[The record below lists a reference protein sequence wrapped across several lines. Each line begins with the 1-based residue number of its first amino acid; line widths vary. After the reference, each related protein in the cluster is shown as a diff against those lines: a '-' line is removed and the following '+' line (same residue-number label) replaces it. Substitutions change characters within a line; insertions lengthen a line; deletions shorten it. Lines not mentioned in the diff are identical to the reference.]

1 MLTDAERDELLAVMT
16 PAQWLQLARA
26 CRQVQTGG
34 GFGTVSVEF
43 RRGLPR
49 HVVTTTSAEMVAPPA
64 GSAPATPGLG
74 LPPALAGGH
83 V

>member
-1 MLTDAERDELLAVMT
+1 MLSDAERDELLAVMT

-26 CRQVQTGG
+26 MRQVQTGT
-34 GFGTVSVEF
+34 GFGQVTVEF

-49 HVVTTTSAEMVAPPA
+49 HVQTVSSAEMVAPKGA
-64 GSAPATPGLG
+64 AAPAAVNEF
-74 LPPALAGGH
+74 LPVGGR